1 MKKGKTA
8 KLLGYKEAKIIYGTV
23 DSVNLK
29 SIYLNIQ
36 TWVKP
41 KKDCENWQR
50 VVLNLN
56 RSIKH
61 SVLSAINNNIFEPKF
76 IVDLDLRN
84 SGLHI
89 NKKSFLNLEI
99 TFYLSYPNLDFK
111 DREIKESL
119 KKITTQIFEENFRHN
134 DYFNFYLTK
143 TDKKEGVLIQIDNY

>member
-41 KKDCENWQR
+41 KKDIENWQR

-61 SVLSAINNNIFEPKF
+61 SVLNAINNNIFEPKF

-84 SGLHI
+84 SGIQI

-99 TFYLSYPNLDFK
+99 TFYLTFADMDFK
-111 DREIKESL
+111 DESIKETL
-119 KKITTQIFEENFRHN
+119 KKITTQIFEENFRN
-134 DYFNFYLTK
+134 NEYFNFHLTK
-143 TDKKEGVLIQIDNY
+143 TDKKEDLLIQIDTY

>member
-41 KKDCENWQR
+41 KKDSHNWQR

-84 SGLHI
+84 SGLQV

-99 TFYLSYPNLDFK
+99 TFYLSHSNSDFK
-111 DREIKESL
+111 DKIFKDSL
-119 KKITTQIFEENFRHN
+119 KKITTQIFDDNFSGN
-134 DYFNFYLTK
+134 EYFNFYLTK
-143 TDKKEGVLIQIDNY
+143 TDKKENVLIQIDNY

>member
-8 KLLGYKEAKIIYGTV
+8 KLSGYKEAKIIYGTV

-41 KKDCENWQR
+41 KKDSNNWQR

-84 SGLHI
+84 SGLQV

-99 TFYLSYPNLDFK
+99 TFYLSHSNADFK
-111 DREIKESL
+111 DKSFKDSL
-119 KKITTQIFEENFRHN
+119 KKITTQIFDDNFSGN
-134 DYFNFYLTK
+134 EYFSFHLTK
-143 TDKKEGVLIQIDNY
+143 TDKKDNVLIQIDNY